1 MLKKQL
7 VILCYDFPV
16 RNKTA
21 EANLLEFQL
30 TVFKDIFEEIHI
42 IPTATIKAKKIIAGH
57 QHTLAHD
64 FRVFKIKSIINIIK
78 NLKILVDDFRKIQW
92 NNHFI
97 NTFIES
103 LVSYIKGIH
112 SYSFLEYYFFKKNIN
127 LDGLIVYSFWFNDY
141 SLGALLLKKKNP
153 NISVISGGHGYDLF
167 EDRHKGGRIAFREKS
182 ISLINYV
189 YVCSKEGLNYLQI
202 KYPHYHQKFIL
213 LNTGIKRKKF
223 KIKPSTDGIFRI
235 ISLSRTHPVKRI
247 PYLLQ
252 KLKEIENHSK
262 FEIEYFHIGGGIEFQ
277 SLKEYLNKL
286 DFKKFKI
293 NLTGVISDEALEI
306 FFKSTRID
314 AFLNVSSSEGTS
326 LSLVEAISYS
336 LPVIVSRVGGNIS
349 IGYSCG
355 ILLPTNFDSKELY
368 NSFKKIYNNND
379 YREKIRSNS
388 HQYWS
393 INHDQEKVKKEI
405 KSLFNIG

>member
-7 VILCYDFPV
+7 IILCYDFPV

-78 NLKILVDDFRKIQW
+78 NLKVLVDDFRKIQW

-141 SLGALLLKKKNP
+141 SLGALLLKKKYP

-213 LNTGIKRKKF
+213 LNT
-223 KIKPSTDGIFRI
+223 
-235 ISLSRTHPVKRI
+235 
-247 PYLLQ
+247 
-252 KLKEIENHSK
+252 
-262 FEIEYFHIGGGIEFQ
+262 
-277 SLKEYLNKL
+277 
-286 DFKKFKI
+286 
-293 NLTGVISDEALEI
+293 
-306 FFKSTRID
+306 
-314 AFLNVSSSEGTS
+314 
-326 LSLVEAISYS
+326 
-336 LPVIVSRVGGNIS
+336 NIA
-349 IGYSCG
+349 Y
-355 ILLPTNFDSKELY
+355 Y
-368 NSFKKIYNNND
+368 
-379 YREKIRSNS
+379 
-388 HQYWS
+388 
-393 INHDQEKVKKEI
+393 
-405 KSLFNIG
+405 